1 MKSRAPARAAAG
13 FSLIE
18 VMIALVVISAGLL
31 GVAKMQALA
40 LSSTTVASMRSLAAI
55 EAASLASTMHENRA
69 YWASTLPAANGAIT
83 IAVTGPTKTPVVTA
97 TEATLSAAVT
107 AGLVCTSAGGACN
120 SAQLAAFD
128 LSEWSTAL
136 HALMPVYTAT
146 ITCTSAS
153 PVSCTLK
160 IDWTEKAVTIS
171 KIQSDAQKAAVQA
184 GNQYLQPPT
193 YTLFIEP

>member
-1 MKSRAPARAAAG
+1 MKACARAAGAAG
-13 FSLIE
+13 FSLVE
-18 VMIALVVISAGLL
+18 VMVSLVVISAGLL
-31 GVAKMQALA
+31 GIAKMQALA
-40 LSSTTVASMRSLAAI
+40 LSSTNVASMRSLAAI

-136 HALMPVYTAT
+136 HALYVNKTLLPPELRPNCFMQLGVILCGLFFLGITA
-146 ITCTSAS
+146 I
-153 PVSCTLK
+153 VVLTL
-160 IDWTEKAVTIS
+160 
-171 KIQSDAQKAAVQA
+171 
-184 GNQYLQPPT
+184 
-193 YTLFIEP
+193 

>member
-69 YWASTLPAANGAIT
+69 YWASTMPAANGAIT
-83 IAVTGPTKTPVVTA
+83 ITATGAASTPVVTA
-97 TEATLSAAVT
+97 TEATLAAAVT
-107 AGLVCTSAGGACN
+107 AGWSCTSTGGGCN
-120 SAQLAAFD
+120 NAQLAAYD
-128 LSEWSTAL
+128 LTDWANAL
-136 HALMPVYTAT
+136 HVLMPNYTAT
-146 ITCTSAS
+146 ITCTPIS
-153 PVSCTLK
+153 PVSCTVT
-160 IDWTEKAVTIS
+160 IDWSEKAVALT
-171 KIQSDAQKAAVQA
+171 KQQSAAQTAAVAA
-184 GNQYLQPPT
+184 GTQYLQKPT
-193 YTLFIEP
+193 YTLFVEP